1 MRNPFGVLGLEASA
15 DADQVRAAYR
25 KLVKTCHPDK
35 FQDETERKAAQE
47 KMITLNLAYEEAMK
61 LAVNRTT
68 ASAAFNRELDQ
79 QDALTLAAKMLR
91 QDNPEAALRQLLRAS
106 TRDSAWY
113 AMQGKVLMA
122 LEQYESAHQSYREA
136 IRRLVIS
143 GVRFDFAFL
152 DAPYASGFAVDAAR
166 LLFSEG
172 LMQPQGL
179 VLIEHSSSYAP
190 PDDVPG
196 VMRRRRTRKFGACAV
211 SEMERDEAT

>member
-106 TRDSAWY
+106 TRDSA
-113 AMQGKVLMA
+113 M
-122 LEQYESAHQSYREA
+122 
-136 IRRLVIS
+136 
-143 GVRFDFAFL
+143 
-152 DAPYASGFAVDAAR
+152 
-166 LLFSEG
+166 
-172 LMQPQGL
+172 
-179 VLIEHSSSYAP
+179 AP
-190 PDDVPG
+190 PSKPIAAPASAATTVPG
-196 VMRRRRTRKFGACAV
+196 RIFICGEPMN
-211 SEMERDEAT
+211 SATKRQLGRE